1 MSSEP
6 QAHAVAE
13 PDSSDAALVDSLLE
27 ALGASRVGLLAEF
40 VRAYVRR
47 VPALLVGELETV
59 ELAAHVAGLYAFMNE
74 RAPGELAVRAYN
86 PETGTDGWHSAG
98 SVVEVSVEDSPF
110 LVDTVSTEMHVHGLQ
125 VRAVVHP
132 VMGVERSKDGR
143 IEAITPARGAPRRES
158 VMYFQADRRLDADA
172 LASLRDDLISVL
184 RDLRMAVRDFLPMVE
199 RIETMIET
207 AQAAGSRWSAD
218 DVQEST
224 EFLQWLTDDSFI
236 YLGYREY
243 AFAGTGDEATIAVVP
258 GSGLGVMSDDA
269 RSRFAHPTP
278 VSELEP
284 AVRGRIFGGP
294 LVVVSKTNAETA
306 IHRRA
311 RMDYIGVKRLD
322 ADGNLA
328 GELRMIGLFTS
339 KAYAES
345 ARQIPLVR
353 RKLEAIMR
361 WEDLISGSHD
371 YKAVVELFDSFP
383 KDELFAAPA
392 QELRATI
399 MALAAMQEERNVRVF
414 LRVDPMWR
422 TVWATVALPRDR
434 VSTDLRIR
442 LEHLFEFRFQGV
454 VADYELSFAT
464 DPARFHFTIHV
475 GDEGIPD
482 VALTDL
488 QREVAAAARS
498 WDDAL
503 SDALAE
509 SVGEMRGH
517 ELARRYAALFPE
529 YYKSAALVDV
539 ARFDV
544 EQFERLGDERP
555 YVVALQNEQGPAEP
569 LTRVKLYKTGGKAP
583 LTELLPLLEQLG
595 LTVVEEVPT
604 RLQGDTAET
613 RYLHDFGVLGPDG
626 LKLDLDRYAELVSST
641 VGAVWDGRAGSD
653 WLNRLVVTGGLS
665 WQQVSVLRAYREYRQ
680 VLGATFTSRYQNDC
694 FVRNAAI
701 ARKLVQLFETRF
713 DPAREGD
720 DEAEQALVDEIGA
733 DLDAVT
739 SLDDDRILRGYL
751 GMIQATVRTNAYARE
766 GGFAHLSFK
775 VRCRDVPSM
784 PRPVPLWEIFVYS
797 PEMAGVH
804 LRGGTVA
811 RGGIRWSDRL
821 EDYRTEVLGL
831 MKAQMVKNAVIVP
844 VGAKGGFVLKRPPS
858 DRKALMEEERRQYI
872 TLMRGMLDLTDNMV
886 GGEVVHPPGVRVLD
900 GPDPYLV
907 VAADKGT
914 AHLSDTA
921 NGVSAEY
928 GFWLG
933 DAYASGGSDGY
944 DHKALGITARG
955 AWESVSRHFR
965 ELGRDVMTEPF
976 TAVGVG
982 DMSGDVFGNGMLM
995 SRQMR
1000 LLAAFDHRHV
1010 FIDPDPDPEA
1020 TFAERE
1026 RMFALSSSSWDDFD
1040 RTLISAGGGVWPR
1053 SAKSVPLSPQARA
1066 VLGVEAERLTP
1077 TELIQAILRA
1087 PADLLWNGGI
1097 GTYVKASSESHADV
1111 GDRTNDAVRADG
1123 RELRVKV
1130 VGEGGNLGLTQRG
1143 RIEYAMHGGR
1153 INTDAIDNSGGVD
1166 CSDHEVNLKILLGLA
1181 VEAGELTLEER
1192 NEVLQSVAGDVV
1204 AHVLYDNYLQVQI
1217 LSQETAVSA
1226 QRMEAYEDLMTE
1238 LEARGLLERAL
1249 EFLPTSEQM
1258 AERRAAGTGLVRPE
1272 LAVLLAY
1279 AKRLLREHVLAS
1291 SFPDDPYLD
1300 ASLAEYFPPSVVERF
1315 GRLMAAH
1322 PLRREIVATIVTN
1335 DVINSMGITF
1345 VSRMVAET
1353 GAGAEEVAGAFI
1365 VARDVSNA
1373 REPWDAV
1380 EKLDRVVSNDVQA
1393 DLMTGVDTMVEQL
1406 ARWYLT
1412 HVPHIDL
1419 RHEVELAQAPFA
1431 ELVASM
1437 GDVAT
1442 TAWRLARDE
1451 RLEHLLAQDVAR
1463 DAARFAAIAPDL
1475 VYAPDI
1481 ITVSRSYSRSIAD
1494 VAHAFF
1500 VIGERLYLDVIER
1513 RASELPAQT
1522 RWQRLAWASLADDL
1536 RLLRRQIAS
1545 AVLAESGDATIDDAV
1560 DRYLAART
1568 DPYERLASL
1577 MTTLAAAPGDD
1588 ASVIM
1593 VAVHQI
1599 RQVIA

>member
-1 MSSEP
+1 
-6 QAHAVAE
+6 VAE
-13 PDSSDAALVDSLLE
+13 PDSSDAALVDTLLE
-27 ALGASRVGLLAEF
+27 ELGAGRVGLLAEF
-40 VRAYVRR
+40 VRAYARR
-47 VPALLVGELETV
+47 VPAVIVSELGLQ
-59 ELAAHVAGLYAFMNE
+59 ELAAHVGQLFAFMTE
-74 RAPGELAVRAYN
+74 RAPGELAVSARN
-86 PETGTDGWHSAG
+86 PDLEADGWHASG
-98 SVVEVSVEDSPF
+98 SVIQVAVEDSPF
-110 LVDTVSTEMHVHGLQ
+110 LVDTVTTEMHVHGLQ

-132 VMGVERSKDGR
+132 VMGVERSEDGKVV
-143 IEAITPARGAPRRES
+143 AITPARGAVRRES
-158 VMYFQADRRLDADA
+158 VMYFQSDRALDDDA
-172 LASLRDDLISVL
+172 LELLRSDLVNVL
-184 RDLRMAVRDFLPMVE
+184 SNLRLAVRDFLPMVE
-199 RIETMIET
+199 RVETMIE
-207 AQAAGSRWSAD
+207 AASAADPRWSAD
-218 DVQEST
+218 IIHESI

-243 AFAGTGDEATIAVVP
+243 RLEGTGEDATVAIVA
-258 GSGLGVMSDDA
+258 GSGLGVMADDA
-269 RSRFAHPTP
+269 RSRFAKP
-278 VSELEP
+278 VPLASLEP
-284 AVRGRIFGGP
+284 AVRDRFLGGP
-294 LVVVSKTNAETA
+294 LLVVSKTSRETT
-306 IHRRA
+306 IHRLA
-311 RMDYIGVKRLD
+311 RMDSVAVRRVDEGGKVV
-322 ADGNLA
+322 

-345 ARQIPLVR
+345 AHHIPLVR

-399 MALAAMQEERNVRVF
+399 MALAAMQEERNVRLF
-414 LRVDPMWR
+414 LRSDPSRR
-422 TVWATVALPRDR
+422 TVWAIVALARDR
-434 VSTDLRIR
+434 VTTELRLR
-442 LEHLFEFRFQGV
+442 LEHLFEYRFEGTI
-454 VADYELSFAT
+454 ADYALSFST

-475 GDEGIPD
+475 SDEIPE
-482 VALTDL
+482 VSLADL
-488 QREVAAAARS
+488 QREVADAARS

-509 SVGEMRGH
+509 TFGSMRGH

-529 YYKSAALVDV
+529 YYKSAADTYQ

-544 EQFERLGDERP
+544 EQFELLGSDRP

-595 LTVVEEVPT
+595 LTVIEEVPT
-604 RLQGDTAET
+604 RLQGNPDES

-626 LKLDLDRYAELVSST
+626 KRLDLTVYADLVSAT

-653 WLNRLVVTGGLS
+653 WLNRLVVAGGLT
-665 WQQVSVLRAYREYRQ
+665 WQQVTVLRAYREYRQ
-680 VLGATFTSRYQNDC
+680 VLGAPFTSRYQNDC
-694 FVRNAAI
+694 FVRNAPI
-701 ARKLVQLFETRF
+701 ARKLVELFEARF
-713 DPAREGD
+713 NPARAGED
-720 DEAEQALVDEIGA
+720 AAEQAIVDAITS

-751 GMIQATVRTNAYARE
+751 GMILATVRTNAYVH
-766 GGFAHLSFK
+766 GGRSEHLSLK
-775 VRCRDVPSM
+775 LRCEDVPNM

-797 PEMAGVH
+797 PLMAGVH

-821 EDYRTEVLGL
+821 EDYRTEILGL

-858 DRKALMEEERRQYI
+858 DRAELHEEERRQYI
-872 TLMRGMLDLTDNMV
+872 TLMRGMLDVTDNMV
-886 GGEVVHPPGVRVLD
+886 SGEVVHPPDVRVLD

-921 NGVSAEY
+921 NAVSAEY

-976 TAVGVG
+976 TAVGIG
-982 DMSGDVFGNGMLM
+982 DMSGDVFGNGMLL
-995 SRQMR
+995 SHQMR
-1000 LLAAFDHRHV
+1000 LVAAFDHRHV

-1020 TFAERE
+1020 SFAERE
-1026 RMFALSSSSWDDFD
+1026 RLFRLPSSSWDEYD
-1040 RTLISAGGGVWPR
+1040 RSLVSSGGGVWPR
-1053 SAKSVPLSPQARA
+1053 SAKSIPLSPEARA
-1066 VLGVEAERLTP
+1066 ALGVEVERMAP
-1077 TELIQAILRA
+1077 TDLIQAVLRA
-1087 PADLLWNGGI
+1087 PVDLLWNGGI

-1111 GDRTNDAVRADG
+1111 GDRTNDAVRVDG
-1123 RELRVKV
+1123 RELRSKV

-1143 RIEYAMHGGR
+1143 RIEYAMRGGR

-1181 VEAGELTLEER
+1181 VEAGDLTLEER
-1192 NEVLQSVAGDVV
+1192 NDVLQSVAGDVV
-1204 AHVLYDNYLQVQI
+1204 SHVLYDNYLQVQI
-1217 LSQETAVSA
+1217 LSQESAVA
-1226 QRMEAYEDLMTE
+1226 PKRMEAYEDLMTE
-1238 LEARGLLERAL
+1238 LEGRGLLERAL

-1258 AERRAAGTGLVRPE
+1258 AERRAAGTGLARPE
-1272 LAVLLAY
+1272 LCVLLAY

-1291 SFPDDPYLD
+1291 AFPDDPYLD
-1300 ASLAEYFPPSVVERF
+1300 ASLAEYFPPTVVERF
-1315 GRLMAAH
+1315 GHLMAAH
-1322 PLRREIVATIVTN
+1322 PLRREIVATIITN

-1345 VSRMVAET
+1345 ASRMVAET
-1353 GAGAEEVAGAFI
+1353 GVGAEEVARAFI
-1365 VARDVSNA
+1365 VARDVSGA

-1380 EKLDRVVSNDVQA
+1380 ERLDRVVPGGLQA
-1393 DLMTGVDTMVEQL
+1393 ELMTGVDSMVEEL

-1412 HVPHIDL
+1412 HVPQIDL
-1419 RHEVELAQAPFA
+1419 TTEVELARGPFA
-1431 ELVASM
+1431 ELVACM

-1442 TAWRLARDE
+1442 TAWRLTRDE
-1451 RLEHLLAQDVAR
+1451 RLERLLGQHVA
-1463 DAARFAAIAPDL
+1463 DKAARFAAIAPDL

-1481 ITVSRSYSRSIAD
+1481 ITVARTYSRPIPD

-1513 RASELPAQT
+1513 RASELPAET
-1522 RWQRLAWASLADDL
+1522 RWQRLAWASLAEDL

-1545 AVLAESGDATIDDAV
+1545 SVLAEAGDASIDDAV
-1560 DRYLAART
+1560 DRYLATRT
-1568 DPYERLASL
+1568 DPYERLAALMASL
-1577 MTTLAAAPGDD
+1577 TAAPGDD
-1588 ASVIM
+1588 ASVTM

-1599 RQVIA
+1599 RQVVA